1 MNSKITGVEECDLL
15 LFVGCNPRL
24 ENPVLNA
31 RVRKMQSNYGL
42 KVGLVGSVDYI
53 TYEYDHLG
61 TSTNTLE
68 DILSGNHYF
77 SKDLDNAKLPM
88 IIVGSHALQRED
100 GEGILKLLLDIC
112 DKYKVINPESNWNGF
127 NVLNKNVG
135 SIGALELGISSKY
148 DAKAKPK
155 LVFLLGSDNFRPEEI
170 PEDAFVVYL
179 GTHGDEGAARADLI
193 LPGAAYTEKSATYV
207 NIDGR
212 VLSGRVVVSPPGQAR
227 VDWEVIRA
235 LSEVLS
241 VPLPYDNLQEIRFRI
256 AELAPHLIKYDWIE
270 PYSFNIVRE
279 TLKDKVNHSVLSDYI
294 DVRFI

>member
-1 MNSKITGVEECDLL
+1 
-15 LFVGCNPRL
+15 
-24 ENPVLNA
+24 
-31 RVRKMQSNYGL
+31 
-42 KVGLVGSVDYI
+42 
-53 TYEYDHLG
+53 
-61 TSTNTLE
+61 
-68 DILSGNHYF
+68 
-77 SKDLDNAKLPM
+77 
-88 IIVGSHALQRED
+88 
-100 GEGILKLLLDIC
+100 
-112 DKYKVINPESNWNGF
+112 
-127 NVLNKNVG
+127 
-135 SIGALELGISSKY
+135 
-148 DAKAKPK
+148 
-155 LVFLLGSDNFRPEEI
+155 
-170 PEDAFVVYL
+170 VYL